1 LRREEEKEKLSISIA
16 ETASSGGMEKAEWSE
31 ADLVGSREA

>member
-16 ETASSGGMEKAEWSE
+16 ETASSTGIEKAFGQR
-31 ADLVGSREA
+31 LV